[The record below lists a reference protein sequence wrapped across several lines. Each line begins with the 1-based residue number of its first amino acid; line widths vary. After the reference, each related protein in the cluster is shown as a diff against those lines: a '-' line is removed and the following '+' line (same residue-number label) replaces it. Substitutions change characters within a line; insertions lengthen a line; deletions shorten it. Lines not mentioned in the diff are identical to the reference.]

1 MEQDISAKLL
11 AQTSD
16 NIQKLFD
23 LTTRIDERVKSIQ
36 HKQSDI
42 NDRVDSVVQTHIQ
55 IMQKIAV
62 LESKHEEDD
71 YSKLSA
77 EINSVLK
84 DLTELDKRITFVE
97 SVSGTQQERWKTVT
111 NFVIQ
116 LIWIVLAAWVLMK
129 LNLQA
134 PP

>member
-11 AQTSD
+11 AQTSE

-36 HKQSDI
+36 HKQNDI

-71 YSKLSA
+71 YSKLSL
-77 EINSVLK
+77 EIDSVLK

-129 LNLQA
+129 LNLT
-134 PP
+134 PPP